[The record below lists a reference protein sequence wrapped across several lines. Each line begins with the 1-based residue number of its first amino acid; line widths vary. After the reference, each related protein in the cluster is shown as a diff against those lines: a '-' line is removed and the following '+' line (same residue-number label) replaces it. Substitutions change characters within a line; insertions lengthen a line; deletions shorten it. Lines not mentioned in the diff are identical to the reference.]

1 MRVRER
7 EIERKRESVG
17 ERERE
22 GEREVEKQ
30 RVREREKKID
40 EGDKNGKGWKI
51 EIVSDSS
58 NFIHPSLSSL

>member
-1 MRVRER
+1 MRESETER
-7 EIERKRESVG
+7 ETESERG
-17 ERERE
+17 ERE
-22 GEREVEKQ
+22 
-30 RVREREKKID
+30 EKKG